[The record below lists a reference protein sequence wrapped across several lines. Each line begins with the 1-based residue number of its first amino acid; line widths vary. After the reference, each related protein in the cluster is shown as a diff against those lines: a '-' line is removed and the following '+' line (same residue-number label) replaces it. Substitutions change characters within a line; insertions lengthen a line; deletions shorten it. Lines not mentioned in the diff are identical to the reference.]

1 LLDSIVDKLRNNAA
15 QIETTHAYYEQLLCM
30 LQLSTN
36 SISSKIETIDAFM
49 RQLAQTKLTLEAE
62 FENEVLGKSKA
73 FQTRIAGL
81 EE

>member
-1 LLDSIVDKLRNNAA
+1 
-15 QIETTHAYYEQLLCM
+15 M
-30 LQLSTN
+30 LQLSTH

-62 FENEVLGKSKA
+62 FENEVLCKSKA

>member
-1 LLDSIVDKLRNNAA
+1 
-15 QIETTHAYYEQLLCM
+15 M

-49 RQLAQTKLTLEAE
+49 RQLAQNKLTLEAE